1 MKNQINLSNDN
12 YLYFPSENRLINKE
26 LKNQYQKFAQEQAVN
41 VYEHHVDQ
49 RFLEEKIKQLPVLV
63 LEVTEQCNLRCKYCV
78 YNGLYDNYRSRS
90 PQTMTL
96 ETARKGIELIYSYIK
111 DRANKELSIS
121 LYGGEPL
128 SDVGKLKDI
137 VTWSK
142 KIMKGWDLHYS
153 LTSNFTILTEEAID
167 FLVDNDV
174 RLVVSLDGNRDNH
187 DAKRIFADGSGSH
200 DIVMKNLK
208 KIHDRAPGYFEKIT
222 ISAVH
227 SFDLPL
233 KHLTKFFSRDPL
245 VSKNGVR
252 FSTVSQLNTS
262 YYETYPFDAD
272 KNHREYSQLN
282 EDIYQGLRNGL
293 PLSNVQKFLLS
304 GITGFEDMLKARD
317 FPMAAQTCYFN
328 SRIFIDTQGRLH
340 ACERINNSFSIGD
353 IENGFDF
360 PRMVN
365 MVANYVRV
373 VKEHCLNCS
382 VRFLCERCFVIFS
395 QDGRFNIPPGF
406 CESRKKTIIDN
417 LERYIQFKEEGL
429 IE

>member
-1 MKNQINLSNDN
+1 VSNKN

-26 LKNQYQKFAQEQAVN
+26 LQNQYQKFAQEHTVN
-41 VYEHHVDQ
+41 VYEHHIDQ

-78 YNGLYDNYRSRS
+78 YNGQYDNYRSRS
-90 PQTMTL
+90 PKTMTL
-96 ETARKGIELIYSYIK
+96 ETARKGIEFIYSYIK
-111 DRANKELSIS
+111 DRAGKDLSIS

-128 SDVGKLKDI
+128 SDVGKLEEI
-137 VTWSK
+137 VTCSK

-153 LTSNFTILTEEAID
+153 LTSNFTTLTEEAID
-167 FLVDNDV
+167 FLLDNDV
-174 RLVVSLDGNRDNH
+174 RLVVSLDGDRDNH

-200 DIVMKNLK
+200 HMVMKNLK
-208 KIHDRAPGYFEKIT
+208 KIHQRDPDYFQKIT

-233 KHLTKFFSRDPL
+233 QRIIEFFSRDPL
-245 VSKNGVR
+245 VSQNGVR
-252 FSTVSQLNTS
+252 FSTVSQFNTN
-262 YYETYPFDAD
+262 YYETYPFDVD
-272 KNHREYSQLN
+272 KNRDEYSQLS
-282 EDIYQGLRNGL
+282 EDIYRALRKGV
-293 PLSNVQKFLLS
+293 PLSNVQKFFLR
-304 GITGFEDMLKARD
+304 GIIGFDDALKVRD
-317 FPMAAQTCYFN
+317 FPMTAQTCFFN

-340 ACERINNSFSIGD
+340 TCERINNTFPIGD

-365 MVANYVRV
+365 MVNDYTRV
-373 VKEHCLNCS
+373 VKENCLNCS
-382 VRFLCERCFVIFS
+382 VCFLCERCFVPLS
-395 QDGRFNIPPGF
+395 QEGEFAIPPGF
-406 CESRKKTIIDN
+406 CESRRKSIIEE